1 MIEFVKK
8 IENNVKKNGQ
18 KVAYSIKNESLT
30 YNELWNNASFYASYL
45 KKQGNAPV
53 ILYGHKSINM
63 IISIIACILAKRA
76 YIPVDLCTP
85 KSRIKKIIALSKA
98 SLLIT
103 NEEISVDFIENC
115 SLEELTK
122 YGNNNNYKI
131 DNDIAYIIFTSGST
145 GNPKGV
151 PISYSNLDNF
161 CKWIGNIEPLNS
173 YKNINVLN
181 QASFSFDLSVADF
194 YYSLCYGHTLIG
206 LDRCMQE
213 KYDDIFEVIKD
224 NEVNLMI
231 ITPTFI
237 KLCLL
242 NKDFNNKN
250 FDKLKCIYFCGELL
264 ETITVQKIFER
275 FPNIKIINAYGPTEA
290 TSAVSSI
297 MITREM
303 LGYDLLPVGD
313 MKKLATEVEIVNKE
327 IVLKGASVFNGYL
340 GNIEG
345 GHYKKDGINC
355 YHTGDIGYIENN
367 MLYCKGR
374 ADNQIKYKGYRIELF
389 DIENNLKEL
398 NGVLDAVVVAKK
410 NENGVV
416 KLIKAFVILKI
427 GYDIE
432 KIKKDLAKVIPHYM
446 MPKYLKKLDEFPVN
460 NNGKI
465 DRKKLVDE

>member
-1 MIEFVKK
+1 MIDFVKK

-18 KVAYSIKNESLT
+18 KVAYLVGNESLT
-30 YNELWNNASFYASYL
+30 YNDLWKKASLYASYL
-45 KKQGNAPV
+45 KKQGNAPI

-63 IISIIACILAKRA
+63 IISIIACLLVKRT

-85 KSRIKKIIALSKA
+85 KSRIKKIITLSKA

-103 NEEISVDFIENC
+103 NEEINVDFIEHC

-122 YGNNNNYKI
+122 YGKNNDYKI

-161 CKWIGNIEPLNS
+161 CNWIGNIEPLNS
-173 YKNINVLN
+173 YKSINVLN
-181 QASFSFDLSVADF
+181 QASFSFDLSVTDF

-213 KYDDIFEVIKD
+213 KYDDIFEVIKNND
-224 NEVNLMI
+224 INLMV

-242 NKDFNNKN
+242 NKDFKYEN

-275 FPNIKIINAYGPTEA
+275 FPNIKVINAYGPTEA
-290 TSAVSSI
+290 TSAISSI
-297 MITREM
+297 VITKEM

-340 GNIEG
+340 GNIDG

-355 YHTGDIGYIENN
+355 YHTGDIGYIEND

-374 ADNQIKYKGYRIELF
+374 IDSQVKYKGYRIELF

-410 NENGVV
+410 NDNGVV
-416 KLIKAFVILKI
+416 KLIKAFVILQI
-427 GYDIE
+427 GYNIE
-432 KIKKDLAKVIPHYM
+432 QVKNDLANAIPHYM
-446 MPKYLKKLDEFPVN
+446 IPKYIKKLERFLVN
-460 NNGKI
+460 SNGKI
-465 DRKKLVDE
+465 DRKKLMDE